1 MKKIIAFAAV
11 AAACSTSAFAQVSNF
26 TGLSAAVNLD
36 AIGNSVEINNVAG
49 SDAGSVYSPGAN
61 EFGANAQVAYGFE
74 LSPKS
79 VVSLGASYSLTGYD
93 GFKSTDSIADG
104 SGKTSTKATNVMSL
118 YVEPGYLVSNSTL
131 AYGKVGYEATSFEGK
146 FKDGSSASLDL
157 TGVSYGFGIRT
168 MIDKNL
174 FVQAE
179 VKRIDDNTN
188 AFAGDTESNFKAK
201 VTAGSIGL
209 GYKF

>member
-1 MKKIIAFAAV
+1 MKKIIALAAI

-26 TGLSAAVNLD
+26 TGLSAAVNMD
-36 AIGNSVEINNVAG
+36 AIGNSVEINNFAG
-49 SDAGSVYSPGAN
+49 DQAGSVYSPGAN
-61 EFGANAQVAYGFE
+61 EFGSTAQAAYGFE

-79 VVSLGASYSLTGYD
+79 VVSLGASYSLTGYN

-104 SGKTSTKATNVMSL
+104 SGQTSTKATNVMSL

-131 AYGKVGYEATSFEGK
+131 AYGKVGYETAKFEAK
-146 FKDGSSASLDL
+146 FSDGSADINL

-179 VKRIDDNTN
+179 VKRIDYDTN

-201 VTAGSIGL
+201 VTSGSVGI